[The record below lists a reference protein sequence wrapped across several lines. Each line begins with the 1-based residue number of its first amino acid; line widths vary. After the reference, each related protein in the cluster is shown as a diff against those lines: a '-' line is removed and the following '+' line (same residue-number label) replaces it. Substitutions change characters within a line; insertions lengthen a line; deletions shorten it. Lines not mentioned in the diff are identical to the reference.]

1 QIHHLL
7 LPTRMVKE
15 EPQEEV
21 SLNRPDSTPT
31 ATMSSSNNPEAGPSV
46 PPRSSQHPS
55 LTYFLNPAPLTPSH
69 APSLAKQEP
78 DDDRSTV
85 KGGFLDK
92 NFRPALV
99 ATSHYHGQREFPPGY
114 GDRELP
120 PLKARHAVTPYPIP
134 LYYYPPALGPSTSSP
149 TYPPPPVLAPRRLSG
164 ATPSTASP
172 PPVRSRSKPHSPHP
186 TPSPSRSSPRPQ
198 PTPPNVSGSAGSSTD
213 AYGDPDELYDDELEN
228 VQSADLDGVPLGEAA
243 TSPDDGNP
251 HPRPPY
257 SACMMIRQILVWS
270 PQGKLRSAQLCDA
283 IAEKYPFFQEPVAKK
298 HLRDSV
304 RHKLSN
310 RPQFHCLPK
319 EPGDKGKGGYWE
331 YVFKDGSTSSTIAW
345 DERQRRMEE
354 GTKKRQM
361 KQAQEHGVEYVSEQP
376 TRTG

>member
-1 QIHHLL
+1 
-7 LPTRMVKE
+7 MVKE

-21 SLNRPDSTPT
+21 SLNGPDSAPAAATSSTP
-31 ATMSSSNNPEAGPSV
+31 ASDAGPSV

-55 LTYFLNPAPLTPSH
+55 LTYFLNPAPPPPPHPPFQPQIT
-69 APSLAKQEP
+69 KQEP
-78 DDDRSTV
+78 QDDRSTV

-99 ATSHYHGQREFPPGY
+99 ATSHYHGQRDFPPVY

-120 PLKARHAVTPYPIP
+120 PLKARHTVTPYPIP
-134 LYYYPPALGPSTSSP
+134 LYYYPPALGPSSSAP
-149 TYPPPPVLAPRRLSG
+149 TYPPPPILAPRRSNG

-172 PPVRSRSKPHSPHP
+172 PPLRSRSKPNSPHP
-186 TPSPSRSSPRPQ
+186 TPPPSHSSPRAH
-198 PTPPNVSGSAGSSTD
+198 PTPPPTGSAGSSAD

-228 VQSADLDGVPLGEAA
+228 VQSADLDGVPLGENTA
-243 TSPDDGNP
+243 TSPVDGNP

-283 IAEKYPFFQEPVAKK
+283 IADKYPFFQDPVAKK

-331 YVFKDGSTSSTIAW
+331 YVFKDGSTSSTISW

-361 KQAQEHGVEYVSEQP
+361 KQAQEQGVEYVNEQP
-376 TRTG
+376 MTTG

>member
-1 QIHHLL
+1 
-7 LPTRMVKE
+7 
-15 EPQEEV
+15 
-21 SLNRPDSTPT
+21 
-31 ATMSSSNNPEAGPSV
+31 MSSSNNPEAGPSV

-55 LTYFLNPAPLTPSH
+55 LTYFLNPAPLPPSH
-69 APSLAKQEP
+69 APSQTQLAKQEP
-78 DDDRSTV
+78 EDDRSTV

-99 ATSHYHGQREFPPGY
+99 ATSHYHSQREFPPGY

-198 PTPPNVSGSAGSSTD
+198 PTPPTASGSAGSSAD

-283 IAEKYPFFQEPVAKK
+283 IADKYPFFQDPVAKK

-361 KQAQEHGVEYVSEQP
+361 KQAQEHGVECVSEQP
-376 TRTG
+376 MRTG